1 MTVLQTQDFYDSES
15 VTSKGEKTNMGKII
29 EKPSDMVWRDNKT
42 GAMKKGADCPFTSGV
57 LVASIGDEAPT
68 IAKAKPKTENKAV
81 KPKDT
86 EDK

>member
-15 VTSKGEKTNMGKII
+15 VTSKGENNMAKII
-29 EKPSDMVWRDNKT
+29 EKASDMVWRDNKT
-42 GAMKKGADCPFTSGV
+42 GALKKGADCPFTSGV
-57 LVASIGDEAPT
+57 LVASIGDEAPVMT
-68 IAKAKPKTENKAV
+68 KAKAKTENKAV

>member
-15 VTSKGEKTNMGKII
+15 VTSKGENNMGKII
-29 EKPSDMVWRDNKT
+29 EKSSDMVWRDNKT
-42 GAMKKGADCPFTSGV
+42 GAMKKGAECPFISGV